1 MRRHAKRMRRL
12 ANIGRPGHDV
22 LGGKLA
28 GGVAVE
34 SQSDQRSG
42 TSAQFRLD
50 VSVSPGNA
58 HEFDLWRFGLSSLV
72 DLDIRD
78 PDARASFAVNMT
90 SWQFADVA
98 ISFGASS
105 AATFDRSEQ
114 TIARSGLDHI
124 SILAY
129 LVDGSVEIDGRETD
143 LMAGDIFFFDLT
155 RRCTIRVPD
164 YKCISLILPRE
175 MLTPLVPNLDNLH
188 GYILRKSR
196 PLNHMLFSHLQ
207 NLYAEASALDLH
219 DARTAVRATASLIAT
234 LAHAIT
240 NGRAAAG
247 PNTSFASLHALRRVV
262 DANLANPDLR
272 PEFLCQ
278 QLAMSRASLYRL
290 FEPLGGVRRYI
301 QQRRLTRAY
310 QSITDPSHAGDRI
323 GTIAARYGFSNDSV
337 FSRAFRETFGMSPSD
352 LRDAWR
358 GSNSAN
364 FDHSKE
370 SDFVTMNRWLLGL
383 ETAGR

>member
-1 MRRHAKRMRRL
+1 M
-12 ANIGRPGHDV
+12 
-22 LGGKLA
+22 
-28 GGVAVE
+28 E

-72 DLDIRD
+72 DLDVRD
-78 PDARASFAVNMT
+78 QDARASFAVNMT
-90 SWQFADVA
+90 SWQFADLA

-124 SILAY
+124 SVLAY

-143 LMAGDIFFFDLT
+143 LGAGDIFFFDLT

-164 YKCISLILPRE
+164 YKSISLILPRA

-188 GYILRKSR
+188 GYILRRSS

-207 NLYAEASALDLH
+207 TLYAEASALDLQ
-219 DARTAVRATASLIAT
+219 DARTAARATASLIAT

-240 NGRAAAG
+240 NGRTAAG
-247 PNTSFASLHALRRVV
+247 PNASFGSLHALRRVV
-262 DANLANPDLR
+262 DANLSNPDLG

-278 QLAMSRASLYRL
+278 QLAMSRATLYRL

-370 SDFVTMNRWLLGL
+370 SDFLTMNRWLLGL